1 MLCDELKSLKNIGL
15 SFDTTTQ
22 HKQVIA
28 EDSEGK
34 CYGFDSWE
42 EIYLKSEVDEAIA
55 ELKKKLEDAKVSA
68 YADSVDAGM
77 RERRLRRAL
86 WLARLRALMNFS
98 VLSYFQTLRA
108 KGKESNMDFNEMAY
122 RIDLARVK
130 CRAKSEEY

>member
-1 MLCDELKSLKNIGL
+1 MSELKEHLFCDCDEKFLENGSPL
-15 SFDTTTQ
+15 SND
-22 HKQVIA
+22 IR
-28 EDSEGK
+28 S
-34 CYGFDSWE
+34 Y
-42 EIYLKSEVDEAIA
+42 YLKSEVDEAIA

-130 CRAKSEEY
+130 CRVKAEEYK